1 MLQSLSARNLTS
13 RIHEIILITL
23 VIINSIIWSLFY
35 VLRYNIYGFHTDTG
49 SYEQSIW
56 NTLQGDILEST
67 LAVSVYPFNTFST
80 SSVAV
85 ELPSEIIP
93 FIFSTLHANLIAII
107 YSPIYALA
115 PFTETLLVTSAVL
128 LSFGAIPLYLIAKNE
143 LKNKTLAL
151 IISISYLL
159 SPGLLSASMA
169 DFNYLTFS
177 VPILFFAFYFM
188 RKENWI
194 PYWVLIALTLTI
206 REELSLVVLFFGL
219 YIFFF
224 QKKRIIGAI
233 TIVIGAI
240 SFALLIFVI
249 FPTYIPHETFSG
261 TFITVGQHEGIKG
274 IIKTLFTNPAIIF
287 EHLFTS
293 SSGYYLFQIF
303 SHTAFLSFL
312 SPSAFLISIPELFKN
327 LLADPPHM
335 RLMWNHYQLL
345 IQPGLFVSTV
355 FAIKKILNR
364 FSNKRSIIILLCLIL
379 LFSAFLSNSLYSAAP
394 LTSIGISTS
403 KDGIKFEDRFV
414 WWEFLNFKCCLDYTI
429 NNKKYLSFRDQINS
443 VNHAIS
449 LIPENASVSS
459 QDGFVSHLSR
469 RSELYLFPIYYDK
482 VEYVLVVETEIS
494 IFGTGFLPQE
504 LHDKYVSKLRN
515 DGNHKII
522 FNENGLLLFK
532 KLN

>member
-1 MLQSLSARNLTS
+1 MLQSLSASNLTS

-23 VIINSIIWSLFY
+23 VIINSIIFSLLY
-35 VLRYNIYGFHTDTG
+35 VLRYNSYQFHTDTG

-67 LAVSVYPFNTFST
+67 LAVSVRPLYGFFSA
-80 SSVAV
+80 SVTI

-93 FIFSTLHANLIAII
+93 FIFSTIHTNLIAII
-107 YSPIYALA
+107 YSPIYAIA

-143 LKNKTLAL
+143 LKNKTLSL
-151 IISISYLL
+151 IISLSYLL
-159 SPGLLSASMA
+159 SPGLLSASLA

-177 VPILFFAFYFM
+177 VPILFFTFYFM

-194 PYWVLIALTLTI
+194 PYWVLIALALTI
-206 REELSLVVLFFGL
+206 REELSLAVLFLGL

-224 QKKRIIGAI
+224 QKKRIIGTV

-240 SFALLIFVI
+240 SFALLMFVI
-249 FPTYIPHETFSG
+249 FPTYIPVEQISG
-261 TFITVGQHEGIKG
+261 AFATVGQGGGIEG

-293 SSGYYLFQIF
+293 SSGYYLFQTF

-312 SPSAFLISIPELFKN
+312 SPAAFLISFPELFKN
-327 LLADPPHM
+327 LLGDGEHL

-345 IQPGLFVSTV
+345 IQPGLFISTV
-355 FAIKKILNR
+355 FGIKKILNR

-379 LFSAFLSNSLYSAAP
+379 LFSAFLSNSLFSPAP

-403 KDGIKFEDRFV
+403 KDGIKFEDRFT
-414 WWEFLNFKCCLDYTI
+414 WWEFFNFQCCLDYTI
-429 NNKKYLSFRDQINS
+429 NNKQYLLFHDQINS
-443 VNHAIS
+443 LNHAIS

-459 QDGFVSHLSR
+459 QDAFVSHLST

-482 VEYVLVVETEIS
+482 VEYVLVVEK
-494 IFGTGFLPQE
+494 GMDGFSTAYLSQE
-504 LHDKYVSKLRN
+504 LHDKYVSKLKN
-515 DGNHKII
+515 EGNHKII
-522 FNENGLLLFK
+522 FNENDILLFK

>member
-1 MLQSLSARNLTS
+1 MLQSLSTSNLTS

-35 VLRYNIYGFHTDTG
+35 VLRYNTYGLHTDTG

-67 LAVSVYPFNTFST
+67 LAISVFPFYSFVTT
-80 SSVAV
+80 EV
-85 ELPSEIIP
+85 LPSEITP
-93 FIFSTLHANLIAII
+93 SIFSTIHTNLIAII

-151 IISISYLL
+151 IISISYLS
-159 SPGLLSASMA
+159 SPGLLSASIA

-194 PYWVLIALTLTI
+194 PYWILIALTLTI
-206 REELSLVVLFFGL
+206 REELSLVVLFLGL

-224 QKKRIIGAI
+224 QKKRIIGI
-233 TIVIGAI
+233 VTIVIGAI

-249 FPTYIPHETFSG
+249 FPAYVPRDIFTG

-312 SPSAFLISIPELFKN
+312 SPSAFLISIPEFFKN
-327 LLADPPHM
+327 LLADAPHF

-345 IQPGLFVSTV
+345 IQPGLFLSTV

-364 FSNKRSIIILLCLIL
+364 CSNKRSIIILLCLIL
-379 LFSAFLSNSLYSAAP
+379 LFSAFLSNSLFSATP
-394 LTSIGISTS
+394 IKTIGISTS
-403 KDGIKFEDRFV
+403 KDGIKFEYRFI
-414 WWEFLNFKCCLDYTI
+414 WWEFTNFKCCFDYTI
-429 NNKKYLSFRDQINS
+429 NNKKFDYYRDQINS
-443 VNHAIS
+443 TNQAIS
-449 LIPENASVSS
+449 LIPDNASVSS
-459 QDGFVSHLSR
+459 QDQFVSHLSR

-482 VEYVLVVETEIS
+482 VDYILVMEKKMGMFSTGYVS
-494 IFGTGFLPQE
+494 QE
-504 LHDKYVSKLRN
+504 LQDKYISKLRN